1 MIGIEGDRG
10 EEGPSGMSITGAGV
24 VYVTWGQSDCPSTYG
39 TEQLYQGLAAAARN
53 YDTGTGTNLLCLPND
68 PSFKTSIDPSAT
80 EYAAIVGV
88 KYATLNEPFQDLHN
102 TRVSCS
108 VCYTTQAT
116 QLMIP
121 GCAVCPDEP
130 WRLEYI
136 GYLMSS
142 RNTPSESLPSDGSD
156 SHFRTKYICVSSNAE
171 NGSTIINNDD
181 NDEAELYHVHLDCED
196 GASLECNTTS
206 QQLTCALCT
215 LTP

>member
-1 MIGIEGDRG
+1 MGIEGDRG
-10 EEGPSGMSITGAGV
+10 EQGPSGMSINAAGV
-24 VYVTWGQSDCPSTYG
+24 VYVVWGQTNCPSTPG
-39 TEQLYQGLAAAARN
+39 TEQLYQGLAAAAHR
-53 YDTGTGTNLLCLPND
+53 YDTGSGTNYVCLPND
-68 PSFKTSIDPSAT
+68 PSFKTSADPSAT
-80 EYAAIVGV
+80 QLAAIVGV
-88 KYATLNEPFQDLHN
+88 KYATGNEPFQDLDN
-102 TRVSCS
+102 TSVPCS

-142 RNTPSESLPSDGSD
+142 RNTPSETMPSDGSD

-171 NGSTIINNDD
+171 SGSSTIINDD
-181 NDEAELYHVHLDCED
+181 DAELYHVHLDCEA
-196 GASLECNTTS
+196 GTSLECSTTS
-206 QQLTCALCT
+206 EQLTCAVCT